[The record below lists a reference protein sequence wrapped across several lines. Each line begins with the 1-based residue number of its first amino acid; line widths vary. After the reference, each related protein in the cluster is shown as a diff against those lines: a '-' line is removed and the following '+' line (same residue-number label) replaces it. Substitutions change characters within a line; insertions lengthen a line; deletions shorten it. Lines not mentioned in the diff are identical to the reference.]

1 RQTLPELRGQRLTV
15 QLDVFNFLNLLNKKW
30 GQNEFPIVS
39 GFNNQA
45 VLRTAGH
52 TAGPLNTSQFNY
64 NVDTGILTGIKDN
77 DSPWSLNPNTPSN
90 NYQMQ
95 LSFRLAF

>member
-1 RQTLPELRGQRLTV
+1 M
-15 QLDVFNFLNLLNKKW
+15 NKKW

-45 VLRTAGH
+45 VLQTAGR
-52 TAGPLNTSQFNY
+52 TTGPLNTAQFNY
-64 NVDTGILTGIKDN
+64 NVAAGILTGVKDN
-77 DSPWSLNPNTPSN
+77 DSAWSLNPNTPGN

-95 LSFRLAF
+95 LSFRYAF